1 MIKEAEIKEYF
12 QSIDKVLDKVND
24 LRKAWKY
31 LVKKLKLS
39 HNDATDVMYMY
50 IQNHNNASVDEGLSM

>member
-1 MIKEAEIKEYF
+1 MIKEVEVKEYF

-39 HNDATDVMYMY
+39 HNDATDVMFMYM
-50 IQNHNNASVDEGLSM
+50 QNRNDASVDNGLTM